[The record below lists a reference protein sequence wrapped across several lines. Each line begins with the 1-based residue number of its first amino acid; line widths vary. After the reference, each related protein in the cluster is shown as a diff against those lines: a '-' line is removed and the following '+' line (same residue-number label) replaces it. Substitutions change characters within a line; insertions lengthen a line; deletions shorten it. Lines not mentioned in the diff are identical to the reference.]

1 MKFTASAIVASA
13 FLLQDA
19 AGRVIERATATPV
32 KNSGKRGLSFNNP
45 AYTMPFS
52 LSGQN
57 SQVSW
62 AYNWYQTPGS
72 GFNPAL
78 DYVPMLWSDASDL
91 TGSWASNAQAA
102 INSGS
107 KYLLGFNEP
116 DLCVPGAGASCMQ
129 MSTAVKA
136 WKQYMEPFAGKAL
149 LGSPA
154 VTNGGS
160 PMGLTWLQNFM
171 GNCTGC
177 HIDYIN
183 IHWYSNKWAGA
194 NYFKQ
199 QVQAAHAMS
208 GGRPV
213 WVTEFGLNNEYPF
226 TAAELSSF
234 LEEVMDWM
242 DEQPYVQRYAYFMD
256 TTNMLM
262 NSDGTGMSDLGSTY
276 NSYPEVSFASSSAFA
291 SATAALSSSSTLMAV
306 PSTSSST
313 SPNSLPATTSTYTSS
328 RITSAPTKALTT
340 VSVISSKTS
349 VISSPSSSSSST
361 RSVLSSTTVSKAAT
375 TTASATASG
384 ITILSAFF
392 ADKDVTATASTTFV
406 QNGNLVVNTYTLAS
420 ALGISDPWWGVVK
433 TISILYSDST
443 NATYILSQPE
453 LSGVYTINASAIPAS
468 ATTPAIPASKGSGVS
483 IIAIVWGKQQIRTP
497 SVFER
502 LYYQQVTNWGFRVD
516 TALFGIDGFWG
527 HEKVGIIWYK
537 DTTGRLRSLVA
548 REGGWVK
555 F

>member
-1 MKFTASAIVASA
+1 M
-13 FLLQDA
+13 
-19 AGRVIERATATPV
+19 
-32 KNSGKRGLSFNNP
+32 
-45 AYTMPFS
+45 
-52 LSGQN
+52 
-57 SQVSW
+57 
-62 AYNWYQTPGS
+62 
-72 GFNPAL
+72 
-78 DYVPMLWSDASDL
+78 
-91 TGSWASNAQAA
+91 
-102 INSGS
+102 
-107 KYLLGFNEP
+107 
-116 DLCVPGAGASCMQ
+116 
-129 MSTAVKA
+129 
-136 WKQYMEPFAGKAL
+136 
-149 LGSPA
+149 
-154 VTNGGS
+154 
-160 PMGLTWLQNFM
+160 
-171 GNCTGC
+171 
-177 HIDYIN
+177 
-183 IHWYSNKWAGA
+183 
-194 NYFKQ
+194 
-199 QVQAAHAMS
+199 
-208 GGRPV
+208 

-361 RSVLSSTTVSKAAT
+361 RSVLSSSTVSKAAT

-392 ADKDVTATASTTFV
+392 ADKDVTAAASTTFV

-468 ATTPAIPASKGSGVS
+468 ATTPAFPASKGSGVS

-516 TALFGIDGFWG
+516 TVLFGIDGFWG

>member
-1 MKFTASAIVASA
+1 
-13 FLLQDA
+13 
-19 AGRVIERATATPV
+19 
-32 KNSGKRGLSFNNP
+32 
-45 AYTMPFS
+45 MPFS

-62 AYNWYQTPGS
+62 AYNWYQTPGN

-78 DYVPMLWSDASDL
+78 EYVPMLWSDASDL

-107 KYLLGFNEP
+107 KHLLGFNEP
-116 DLCVPGAGASCMQ
+116 DLCVSGAGSSCMQ
-129 MSTAVKA
+129 MSSAVKA

-177 HIDYIN
+177 HIDFIN

-213 WVTEFGLNNEYPF
+213 WVTEFGLNNEYAF

-234 LEEVMDWM
+234 LEEVMEWM

-276 NSYPEVSFASSSAFA
+276 NSYPEDYEC
-291 SATAALSSSSTLMAV
+291 T
-306 PSTSSST
+306 
-313 SPNSLPATTSTYTSS
+313 
-328 RITSAPTKALTT
+328 
-340 VSVISSKTS
+340 
-349 VISSPSSSSSST
+349 
-361 RSVLSSTTVSKAAT
+361 
-375 TTASATASG
+375 
-384 ITILSAFF
+384 
-392 ADKDVTATASTTFV
+392 D
-406 QNGNLVVNTYTLAS
+406 
-420 ALGISDPWWGVVK
+420 
-433 TISILYSDST
+433 
-443 NATYILSQPE
+443 
-453 LSGVYTINASAIPAS
+453 
-468 ATTPAIPASKGSGVS
+468 
-483 IIAIVWGKQQIRTP
+483 
-497 SVFER
+497 
-502 LYYQQVTNWGFRVD
+502 
-516 TALFGIDGFWG
+516 
-527 HEKVGIIWYK
+527 
-537 DTTGRLRSLVA
+537 
-548 REGGWVK
+548 
-555 F
+555 